1 MDFNYRKPLHLLAL
15 LMMIGSIFVIIISP
29 ILTFFNVPSF
39 DTPSNYDSLGYNL
52 NLMLEAFILIFYL
65 AFAFIFFI
73 LFPLLWYVL
82 VNDISIKKAFSRI
95 RVTLENIDMAFLWGI
110 LTVFIIFGIT
120 FVLEFVL
127 EQSGADMSDLSNV
140 PDLEALFSPTI
151 LFFLVAIMPIAE
163 EIFFRGFLMEKFE
176 GFAGKNFAIFMSAVL
191 FGIAHMSYGKIY
203 PVIMP
208 IIMGLL
214 LGYIVIKT
222 RNLFASIIAHVTFNV
237 TVIVLYFAFKSFV

>member
-1 MDFNYRKPLHLLAL
+1 MDFDYRKPLHILAL
-15 LMMIGSIFVIIISP
+15 LLIISSIFIILISP
-29 ILTFFNVPSF
+29 IWTFINAIYF
-39 DTPSNYDSLGYNL
+39 DQAPDFGSLEQNL
-52 NLMLEAFILIFYL
+52 NLMLEVFFLMLYL
-65 AFAFIFFI
+65 AISFIFFI

-82 VNDISIKKAFSRI
+82 VNSISFKKALSKI
-95 RVTLENIDMAFLWGI
+95 RLTLENIDMAFLWGI

-120 FVLEFVL
+120 FVLEFL
-127 EQSGADMSDLSNV
+127 LQQSGADISDLSNI
-140 PDLEALFSPTI
+140 PDLEALFSPAI
-151 LFFLVAIMPIAE
+151 LFFIVAIMPIAE

-176 GFAGKNFAIFMSAVL
+176 SYAGKNFAIIMSAVL

-222 RNLFASIIAHVTFNV
+222 KSLFASIIAHITFNV
-237 TVIVLYFAFKSFV
+237 TVIILYFAFKSFI